1 MNGHRIFPG
10 TGYPML
16 FEESIRSILGNRAS
30 HVAEGAFDESWRKRW
45 YRKGI
50 RKILKKV
57 QEIESTT
64 PHKRALVLWSELAH
78 DSLRQRSFHE
88 PAFTNCLLGLVG
100 ALLGFIGLRGY
111 STVTPGYYQTNAQNF
126 AETIH
131 EYGSDVEY
139 WYRLRSSDSTRK
151 RIVGQLKDEGKTY
164 FEISLIMNL
173 SEYKVQ
179 KLVRELNAERSE
191 SAEH

>member
-16 FEESIRSILGNRAS
+16 FEEAIRSILGNKAS
-30 HVAEGAFDESWRKRW
+30 HIAEGAYSESWRKRW

-50 RKILKKV
+50 RKILTKV
-57 QEIESTT
+57 QAIESTI
-64 PHKRALVLWSELAH
+64 PHERALVLWSELAH
-78 DSLRQRSFHE
+78 DSLKQRSFYE
-88 PAFTNCLLGLVG
+88 PAFTHCLLGLVG
-100 ALLGFIGLRGY
+100 ALLGFIGMRGY
-111 STVTPGYYQTNAQNF
+111 TTVTPSYYQTQTQNF

-139 WYRLRSSDSTRK
+139 WYRLRSSEYTRR
-151 RIVGQLKDEGKTY
+151 RIVGELRDEGKTY
-164 FEISLIMNL
+164 FEISLIMNI

-191 SAEH
+191 STQH